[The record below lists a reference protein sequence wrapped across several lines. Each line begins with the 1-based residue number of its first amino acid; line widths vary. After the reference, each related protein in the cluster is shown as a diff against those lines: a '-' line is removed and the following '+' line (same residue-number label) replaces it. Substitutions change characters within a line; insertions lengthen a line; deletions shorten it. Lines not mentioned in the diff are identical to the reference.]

1 MRMCHAM
8 VTALVVT
15 SKEIGRDV
23 NAYSTKYMSIFRCQ
37 NAGRNH
43 NIKIDYSFS
52 EKVEEFKSWEQP
64 K

>member
-1 MRMCHAM
+1 MRMRHAV

-15 SKEIGRDV
+15 SKQIGRDV
-23 NAYSTKYMSIFRCQ
+23 NTDNTKYMSIFRCQ

-43 NIKIDYSFS
+43 NIKIDYSSS
-52 EKVEEFKSWEQP
+52 EKVEEFKYWEQP